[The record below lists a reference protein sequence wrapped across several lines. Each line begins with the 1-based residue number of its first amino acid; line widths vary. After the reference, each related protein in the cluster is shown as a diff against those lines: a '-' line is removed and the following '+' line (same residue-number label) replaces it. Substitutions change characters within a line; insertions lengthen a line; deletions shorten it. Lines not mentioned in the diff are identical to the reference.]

1 MVNVNNE
8 YSRLEEVIVGRVENA
23 NMPWHQQDLH
33 AINYAD
39 KDTIPKN
46 ELGFFDSKVQ
56 EETIEDLEHLV
67 DVLISCGVTV
77 RRPDHLDTH
86 RTISNG
92 NWETDQYYTFCPR
105 DTMTVIG
112 DTIIE
117 APMTLR
123 SRQFETNAYKRLFIE
138 YLNSGAKW
146 VAAPKPRLLD
156 DSYQREDLS
165 KLTLTNAEPVFDAA
179 NILRHNE
186 DILYLNSNT
195 GNYQGY
201 IWLKNFLGNKYK
213 VHFLENLYSY
223 SHIDSTIAILRDGLV
238 LVNPSRISK
247 DNLPGLFKGW
257 DVIYS
262 PPMVDIGYHAVE
274 RASVWV
280 GINLLSIDE
289 NTVIVDS
296 RQTELIKELK
306 KYNIEALDAKI
317 RHSRTLGGSF
327 HCVTCDIRRSND

>member
-8 YSRLEEVIVGRVENA
+8 YGKLKEVIVGTITNA
-23 NMPWHQQDLH
+23 NMPKHGVDLH

-39 KDTIPKN
+39 KDSIP
-46 ELGFFDSKVQ
+46 EDEIGAFPAKVY
-56 EETIEDLEHLV
+56 EETQEDLQHLV
-67 DVLISCGVTV
+67 ETLQDCGVEVQRPTPIDTYKTV
-77 RRPDHLDTH
+77 
-86 RTISNG
+86 SNG
-92 NWETDQYYTFCPR
+92 HWETDQYYTFCPR

-123 SRQFETNAYKRLFIE
+123 SRQFETDAYRDLFIS
-138 YLNSGAKW
+138 YSNKGARW
-146 VAAPKPRLLD
+146 VSAPKPRLLD
-156 DSYQREDLS
+156 SSYQRDDLG
-165 KLTLTNAEPVFDAA
+165 KLTLTEEEPIFDAA
-179 NILRHNE
+179 NILRHND

-195 GNYQGY
+195 GNLAGY
-201 IWLKNFLGNKYK
+201 NWLKNFLGDKYK
-213 VHFLENLYSY
+213 VHFLQDMYSY

-238 LVNPSRISK
+238 LVNPSRVNENNMPS
-247 DNLPGLFKGW
+247 LFKGW

-262 PPMVDIGYHAVE
+262 PPMVDIGYHEVE

-280 GINLLSIDE
+280 GINLLSVDE

-327 HCVTCDIRRSND
+327 HCVTCDINRE